1 MAGWIINGLMDYFKQ
16 VEMASQHLRN
26 ILFQN
31 WQIWQHRYV
40 LLFKHL
46 KIQEY
51 SLLPAHDL
59 YLKYFAALHW
69 FFLYLWIYIYIYLSI
84 YLYIYTHTHTHTYI
98 YTYTYINTHTY
109 IYTYVSTYIYIYINI
124 YIYIIYIYILYT
136 YILDMVF
143 YWIVHLRK

>member
-26 ILFQN
+26 ISFQN

-59 YLKYFAALHW
+59 YLKYFAVLHW
-69 FFLYLWIYIYIYLSI
+69 FFLYLWTYIYIYLSI

-98 YTYTYINTHTY
+98 YTY
-109 IYTYVSTYIYIYINI
+109 VSTYIYIYINI
-124 YIYIIYIYILYT
+124 YIYYIHIFLIWYFIELSTWESRIVKLVLPLTFII
-136 YILDMVF
+136 
-143 YWIVHLRK
+143 